1 MAARAYW
8 TTGRGQGEL
17 RSEPLPDL
25 ADGQALVR
33 TLCTGISRGT
43 ETLVHSGA
51 VPESVSASMRA
62 PFQRGDFPWPVKY
75 GYLSVGVVEEGPESL
90 RGSRVFALYPH
101 QDRYVV
107 PVDALTVVPEDV
119 PTERAVLAGTVETAV
134 NAVWEAAPAYGD
146 RVAVVGMGMVGS
158 CVAAL
163 LAEFPL
169 GRLQVVDVDPGRA
182 DLCERLGVQWT
193 APAEAGGDCDIVV
206 HCSATEAGLA
216 TALGL
221 AGDDADII
229 EVSWFGQ
236 TQPRVPLGADFHARR
251 LRLRAS
257 QVGGI
262 ATSRRH
268 RRTHADRMAIALTAL
283 RDPRFDALLGP
294 GCDFA
299 DLPDRMGELTEG
311 GGDGLCQV
319 VHYPNP
325 TRRIDE
331 CSP

>member
-1 MAARAYW
+1 MSARAYW

-17 RSEPLPDL
+17 RSESLPDL

-33 TLCTGISRGT
+33 TLCSGISRGT

-51 VPESVSASMRA
+51 VPESVSEVMRA
-62 PFQRGDFPWPVKY
+62 PFQQGDFPWPVKY

-90 RGSRVFALYPH
+90 TGSRVFALYPH

-107 PVDALTVVPEDV
+107 PVDALTVVPQEV

-134 NAVWEAAPAYGD
+134 NAVWEAAPTYGD
-146 RVAVVGMGMVGS
+146 RVAVVGMGMVGA

-163 LAEFPL
+163 LADFPL

-182 DLCERLGVQWT
+182 ELCERLGVHWV
-193 APAEAGGDCDIVV
+193 APTDAAGDCDIVV
-206 HCSATEAGLA
+206 HCSATEAGLE
-216 TALGL
+216 TALRL
-221 AGDDADII
+221 AGDDADVI
-229 EVSWFGQ
+229 EVSWFGE
-236 TQPRVPLGADFHARR
+236 TRPRVPLGADFHARR
-251 LRLRAS
+251 LRIRAS

-262 ATSRRH
+262 ATTRRH

-299 DLPDRMGELTEG
+299 DLPDHMDELTAG

-319 VHYPNP
+319 VHYANSDPK
-325 TRRIDE
+325 D
-331 CSP
+331 